1 MKAGSPPL
9 IGDGYS
15 HAAEH
20 GLSLPKYWTKTLDA
34 FEASTHMRD
43 YLGAR
48 FHKMYTAIKRSEH
61 DRFYG
66 QVTELD
72 YEWYL
77 RNA

>member
-1 MKAGSPPL
+1 
-9 IGDGYS
+9 
-15 HAAEH
+15 
-20 GLSLPKYWTKTLDA
+20 
-34 FEASTHMRD
+34 MRD

-48 FHKMYTAIKRSEH
+48 FHQMFAAIKRAEY
-61 DRFYG
+61 DRYNS